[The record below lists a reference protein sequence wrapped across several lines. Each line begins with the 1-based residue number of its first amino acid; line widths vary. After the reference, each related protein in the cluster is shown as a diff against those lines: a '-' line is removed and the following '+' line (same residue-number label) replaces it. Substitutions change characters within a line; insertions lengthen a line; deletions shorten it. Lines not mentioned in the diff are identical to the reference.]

1 MRVLFLQDHLRMG
14 GTEKNTLALARYG
27 GERGQDTG
35 LLVFRPGG
43 VLKPDAPT
51 PFYFRELQPFNSH
64 IDEWAPG
71 LGKAVR
77 SFAPDAIIFMGKVAH
92 LYLPLLRKEFP
103 SVRHIATFRSSRSLF
118 TYNFKAF
125 KQADAIFCNSHYA
138 RKWLVRVQKHSLEK
152 IEVIHNGCLLTPPQT
167 PTGRHKG
174 SHLRFLC
181 VAMFRPSKN
190 QRELLFILSSLPQR
204 IPWKCT
210 FLGAGKTLKAC
221 RRLAREM
228 DLDDRVLFRK
238 NVPPESLYPEHDL
251 ALLTSSGKESL
262 PNFLVEAQ
270 CFGLP
275 AIAYLVNGVGECF
288 AEGKSGFGIPLGDR
302 SAFQSALIRLADNP
316 DLQTKMGEN
325 ARLFGKSHFDF
336 SEKSAEFF
344 SKLEEVEGSGSC

>member
-1 MRVLFLQDHLRMG
+1 MG

-27 GERGQDTG
+27 EEHGQDTG

-43 VLKPDAPT
+43 VLTPDAPT

-71 LGKAVR
+71 LEKAVR
-77 SFAPDAIIFMGKVAH
+77 AFAPDAIIHMGKVAH
-92 LYLPLLRKEFP
+92 LYLSLLKKKFP
-103 SVRHIATFRSSRSLF
+103 NARHIATFRSSRSLF

-125 KQADAIFCNSHYA
+125 KQADAIFCNSYYA
-138 RKWLVRVQKHSLEK
+138 RKWLMRVQKHPPEK

-167 PTGRHKG
+167 PTCQPRG
-174 SHLRFLC
+174 SHLRFLY

-190 QRELLFILSSLPQR
+190 QRELLSILSSLPQS

-210 FLGAGKTLKAC
+210 FLGAGKTLRAC
-221 RRLAREM
+221 RRFARVKNLE
-228 DLDDRVLFRK
+228 DRVRFRK
-238 NVPPESLYPEHDL
+238 NVPPELLYPEHDL
-251 ALLTSSGKESL
+251 ALFTSSGKESL

-288 AEGKSGFGIPLGDR
+288 AEGKSGFGIPPGNR
-302 SAFQSALIRLADNP
+302 SAFRSALIGLADDP
-316 DLQTKMGEN
+316 DLRTKMGEN

-344 SKLEEVEGSGSC
+344 SKLEEVKGSGSC